1 ARGPSWPRTVG
12 SPVEPITS
20 RPLVPFSAWK
30 STICSNTSKLTVSS
44 SLNGVAMATQ
54 DPLGSYTW
62 HRLRDLVALRS
73 RPVRRQA
80 VRLAAS
86 SGCRIPSAGGAHH
99 VDAPRGLDDGGG
111 GAYSPRRE

>member
-1 ARGPSWPRTVG
+1 RRSSSSRTVG

-20 RPLVPFSAWK
+20 SALVPFSAWK
-30 STICSNTSKLTVSS
+30 LTICSNTSKLTVSS

-73 RPVRRQA
+73 QPVSRRA

-99 VDAPRGLDDGGG
+99 VGAPRGLDDGG
-111 GAYSPRRE
+111 